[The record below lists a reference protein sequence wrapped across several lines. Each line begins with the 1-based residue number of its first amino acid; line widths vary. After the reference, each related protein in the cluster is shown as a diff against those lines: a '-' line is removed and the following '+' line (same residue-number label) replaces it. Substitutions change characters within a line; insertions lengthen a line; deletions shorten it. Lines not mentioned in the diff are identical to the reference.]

1 MIPLLPI
8 DKVLFLDIEVA
19 PQYRELS
26 DVPEPLRSYWLE
38 RYDTKRPEEKKY
50 LSSEEYFLKEAG
62 IHALYSRV
70 VCIGMGYFSKVPE
83 GATYEWKQV
92 VLKDLDERRLLAD
105 FLEKW
110 VRFAEYANKGP
121 APAYSSIA
129 YGVCGHNI
137 LDFDIPF
144 LGRRLL
150 VKGFSANLPRFWLEA
165 QNAQPWQLRDPAVID
180 TMLLWNFTT
189 RQSRYISLE
198 ILAAAL
204 GLEFTKSLDHVAIR
218 EAFYQWED
226 TGDPTA
232 FAKVEAYCL
241 RDVQIT
247 AAIFLT
253 LQGKSNLIPLLNL

>member
-1 MIPLLPI
+1 MIQVLPI
-8 DKVLFLDIEVA
+8 DKILFLDIEAA

-26 DVPEPLRSYWLE
+26 EVPEPFLSYWLD
-38 RYDTKRPEEKKY
+38 RYDAKRPEDKKDY
-50 LSSEEYFLKEAG
+50 SSEEYFLKEAG

-70 VCIGMGYFSKVPE
+70 VCIGMGYFSKVSG

-92 VLKDLDERRLLAD
+92 VIKDLDERQLLAD

-110 VRFAEYANKGP
+110 VKFAEYATKGSKP
-121 APAYSSIA
+121 VYASIS

-150 VKGFSANLPRFWLEA
+150 LQGFSAELPKFWFEA
-165 QNAQPWQLRDPAVID
+165 QNAQSWQLRDPAVID
-180 TMLLWNFTT
+180 TMLLWNFTS
-189 RQSRYISLE
+189 RQGRYISLE

-204 GLEFTKSLDHVAIR
+204 GLNFTKSLDYIAIR
-218 EAFYQWED
+218 EAFRQWED
-226 TGDPTA
+226 TKDPSA
-232 FAKVEAYCL
+232 FANVEEYCL

-247 AAIFLT
+247 AAVFLI
-253 LQGKSNLIPLLNL
+253 LQGKNNLIPLLNL